1 MDIFQ
6 STTPPRMLAS
16 AELGAVI
23 KGWRE
28 RRHWSQE
35 QLAEI
40 AKVNTRT
47 IQRVE
52 RGEGASADTRRALA
66 VAFEVA
72 DIDLLNKPLPIPT
85 PEDLAAAQAQLAR
98 DYLLLPAT
106 PLRSGKTLASLVEAS
121 QMDQSALAFDAPE
134 AAEKAFAQLVDLFRD
149 YRDIDDLCSEAE
161 KVDLWREFQEHLDEL
176 HSLGVTICW
185 ATQTVPVRLGG
196 QGEAVPVAALYL
208 QGFPIGLAPNQL
220 AAPRKSRIGF

>member
-1 MDIFQ
+1 
-6 STTPPRMLAS
+6 MLAS

-23 KGWRE
+23 KDWRE
-28 RRHWSQE
+28 RRRWSQE

-40 AKVNTRT
+40 AKVNPRT

-98 DYLLLPAT
+98 DYVLLPAT
-106 PLRSGKTLASLVEAS
+106 PLESGKMLTSLVEAS
-121 QMDQSALAFDAPE
+121 QMDQSALAFDASE
-134 AAEKAFAQLVDLFRD
+134 LAEKAFAQLVDLFRD
-149 YRDIDDLCSEAE
+149 YRDMEDLCSEAE
-161 KVDLWREFQEHLDEL
+161 KVDLWREFQDHLNEL
-176 HSLGVTICW
+176 RALGVTVCW
-185 ATQTVPVRLGG
+185 ATQTVPVRWGAEG
-196 QGEAVPVAALYL
+196 KPVPVSALYL
-208 QGFPIGLAPNQL
+208 QGFPIGLAPSQL
-220 AAPRKSRIGF
+220 AVPRKSRISF